1 MVKKIIDLEP
11 EVPYHTYTVAET
23 EAQFKTSIVEGL
35 TSDEAAALLRV
46 HGTNELKGSGGV
58 KWYKV
63 LWRQIANPLVV
74 VLLIANILA
83 FATKQYAEGGVILFI
98 IIMNAT
104 IGFYQD
110 FSAEQTMEAL
120 RNMSSPTAQVI
131 RDEARIVIPNT
142 QVVPGDVMIFEDGDV
157 IGADCRLFEVFNL
170 ETDEALLTG
179 ESLPVQKNLDLIKDA
194 EQSLGDR
201 LNMVFASTTVV
212 KGRAK
217 GIVSGTGMS
226 TQIGKIAT
234 TLMNVDTN
242 ELTPLQKRLNK
253 MAYCIFIAAVALVIV
268 VFGVH
273 NFRYSNEI
281 AIYAISVAISMIP
294 QGLVAIVTLTMAFGV
309 SRMARAKAIV
319 RRLSSLESLGA
330 VTNICS
336 DKTGTLTQSK
346 MVAVRMWFPG
356 DGFYRISGTG
366 FIPEGDIFRQG
377 ETING
382 ELHTQEEKVTLAS
395 GSDQLLRTIQA
406 SALCNMAEIRR
417 TNHPETHGEWT
428 AIGDPTEIA
437 LQVLAYK
444 AGMPKPE
451 LVENGFE
458 LIAEFPFDSSIKR
471 MSVLYKTPSSSKTG
485 ASEHLIFTKGATER
499 ILGCCSHYRKR
510 DAEIPFKNEK
520 DDSIQADFASTI
532 MERVDAL
539 AEQGLRVLS
548 LSYRKF
554 NPTPGVDL
562 VHGLDREEV
571 ESNLVFLGLV
581 GIYDPPRAE
590 SLPAVMKCYEAG
602 IRVHMLTGDH
612 PSTAAA
618 IAKEVAIIPADTDV
632 KNSSMVMSADK
643 FDAMSD
649 EQIDALEE
657 LPRVVA
663 RCSPNTKVKMI
674 AALHRRNLFAAMTGD
689 GVNDSPSLK
698 AANVGIAMG
707 QSGSDVAKQAADIV
721 LTDDNFATIVEAIAE
736 GRRMFFNI
744 QKFVQHL
751 MSGNIATILVL
762 VVALAV
768 KDNQKDSVFPLSA
781 AAILFMNL
789 CYSSPPAIGLGLEP
803 ASETNMKE
811 PPRTSKQGLFSFE
824 VLMDMFVYGIVMAIL
839 SFVPFILVLF
849 VFEDG
854 QLGYKCNAGYSEVCE
869 GVFRARATCY
879 ATLTFLILSH
889 AINCRDIRQSGW
901 QWSRLKTVHQNKTLW
916 LSIVIGAMILFPVIY
931 VPGLNKNVFKH
942 LGITY
947 EWGIVFASLFIYTA
961 FVETYK
967 FVKRRTMA

>member
-1 MVKKIIDLEP
+1 
-11 EVPYHTYTVAET
+11 
-23 EAQFKTSIVEGL
+23 
-35 TSDEAAALLRV
+35 
-46 HGTNELKGSGGV
+46 
-58 KWYKV
+58 
-63 LWRQIANPLVV
+63 
-74 VLLIANILA
+74 
-83 FATKQYAEGGVILFI
+83 
-98 IIMNAT
+98 
-104 IGFYQD
+104 
-110 FSAEQTMEAL
+110 
-120 RNMSSPTAQVI
+120 
-131 RDEARIVIPNT
+131 
-142 QVVPGDVMIFEDGDV
+142 
-157 IGADCRLFEVFNL
+157 
-170 ETDEALLTG
+170 
-179 ESLPVQKNLDLIKDA
+179 
-194 EQSLGDR
+194 
-201 LNMVFASTTVV
+201 
-212 KGRAK
+212 
-217 GIVSGTGMS
+217 
-226 TQIGKIAT
+226 
-234 TLMNVDTN
+234 
-242 ELTPLQKRLNK
+242 
-253 MAYCIFIAAVALVIV
+253 
-268 VFGVH
+268 
-273 NFRYSNEI
+273 
-281 AIYAISVAISMIP
+281 
-294 QGLVAIVTLTMAFGV
+294 MAFGV

-336 DKTGTLTQSK
+336 DKSK

-366 FIPEGDIFRQG
+366 FIPEGEIFRQG

-382 ELHTQEEKVTLAS
+382 ELIHSEQSVDPNTA
-395 GSDQLLRTIQA
+395 SDQFLRTIQA
-406 SALCNMAEIRR
+406 SALCNMAELRR
-417 TNHPETHGEWT
+417 THHPETHGEWS

-444 AGMPKPE
+444 AGMSKPE
-451 LVENGFE
+451 LVENGYE
-458 LIAEFPFDSSIKR
+458 LIAEFPFDSSVKR
-471 MSVLYKTPSSSKTG
+471 MSVLYRIPSTDKTG
-485 ASEHLIFTKGATER
+485 ASQYQIFTKGATER
-499 ILGCCSHYRKR
+499 VLGCCTHYRDGDR
-510 DAEIPFKNEK
+510 EIPFESEK
-520 DDSIQADFASTI
+520 PDSIQADFTSTI

-539 AEQGLRVLS
+539 AEQGLRVLT
-548 LSYRKF
+548 LSYRNFK
-554 NPTPGVDL
+554 PAPGVDM
-562 VHGLDREEV
+562 VHGLEREKV
-571 ESNLVFLGLV
+571 ESDLVFLGLV

-618 IAKEVAIIPADTDV
+618 IAKEVAIIPSDTNA
-632 KNSSMVMSADK
+632 KTSSMVMSADK
-643 FDAMSD
+643 FDALTD
-649 EQIDALEE
+649 EEIDALEE

-674 AALHRRNLFAAMTGD
+674 AALHRRKLFVAMTGD

-768 KDNQKDSVFPLSA
+768 KDEQGDSVFPLSA

-824 VLMDMFVYGIVMAIL
+824 VVMDMFVYGFVMAVL

-854 QLGYKCNAGYSEVCE
+854 ELGYKCNVGYTSSLCDT
-869 GVFRARATCY
+869 VFRARATCY
-879 ATLTFLILSH
+879 STLTFLILSH
-889 AINCRDIRQSGW
+889 AINCRDIRLSGW
-901 QWSRLKTVHQNKTLW
+901 RWSRLKTVHTNKMLW
-916 LSIVIGAMILFPVIY
+916 LSIVIGAMVLFPVIY

-942 LGITY
+942 LGISY
-947 EWGIVFASLFIYTA
+947 EWGIVFAALFIYTG

>member
-1 MVKKIIDLEP
+1 MGKTVVEIQE
-11 EVPYHTYTVAET
+11 EVPYHTLTVAET
-23 EAQFKTSIVEGL
+23 EAQLKTSIVEGL
-35 TSDEAAALLRV
+35 TTEEAETRLRRY
-46 HGTNELKGSGGV
+46 GTNELKGNGGV

-74 VLLIANILA
+74 VLMIANILA
-83 FATKQYAEGGVILFI
+83 FATSQFAEGGVILFI

-120 RNMSSPTAQVI
+120 RNMSSPTSQVI
-131 RDEARIVIPNT
+131 RDENRTVIPNN
-142 QVVPGDVMIFEDGDV
+142 QVVPGDIMIFEDGDV

-179 ESLPVQKNLDLIKDA
+179 ESLPAQKNLDQIKST
-194 EQSLGDR
+194 EQPLGDR
-201 LNMVFASTTVV
+201 LNMVFSSTTVV

-217 GIVSGTGMS
+217 GIVTSTGMA

-234 TLMNVDTN
+234 TLMNVSTN

-253 MAYCIFIAAVALVIV
+253 MAYFIMVAAVVLVIV

-273 NFRYSNEI
+273 GFRYSTEI

-309 SRMARAKAIV
+309 RRMAHAKAIV

-336 DKTGTLTQSK
+336 DKTGTLTESK

-356 DGFYRISGTG
+356 DGFYRVSGTG
-366 FIPEGDIFRQG
+366 FIPEGEIFYQG
-377 ETING
+377 
-382 ELHTQEEKVTLAS
+382 HTMNSKPQIQEEKVTIAS
-395 GSDQLLRTIQA
+395 GSDQLLRALQA
-406 SALCNMAEIRR
+406 AALCNMAELRK

-444 AGMPKPE
+444 AGVPKPE
-451 LVENGFE
+451 LIENGFQ
-458 LIAEFPFDSSIKR
+458 LIAEFPFDSSVKR
-471 MSVLYKTPSSSKTG
+471 MSVLYKTDSG
-485 ASEHLIFTKGATER
+485 EYFIFTKGATER
-499 ILGCCSHYRKR
+499 VIGRCSHYRHGES
-510 DAEIPFKNEK
+510 EIPLENEK
-520 DDSIQADFASTI
+520 ADSVQPDFKSTI
-532 MERVDAL
+532 MDSVDAL
-539 AEQGLRVLS
+539 AEQGLRVLT

-554 NPTPGVDL
+554 TPTPGVDL

-571 ESNLVFLGLV
+571 ESDLVFLGLV
-581 GIYDPPRAE
+581 GIYDPPREE
-590 SLPAVMKCYEAG
+590 SLPAVMRCYEAG

-618 IAKEVAIIPADTDV
+618 IAKEVAIIPADTNV
-632 KNSSMVMSADK
+632 KTSPMVMSADM
-643 FDAMSD
+643 FDSMTE

-674 AALHRRNLFAAMTGD
+674 AALHRRKLFAAMTGD

-721 LTDDNFATIVEAIAE
+721 LTDDNFATIVDAIAE
-736 GRRMFFNI
+736 GRRMFYNI

-768 KDNQKDSVFPLSA
+768 KDNQNDSVFPLSA

-803 ASETNMKE
+803 ASAMNMKE

-824 VLMDMFVYGIVMAIL
+824 VLLDMGVYGLVMAIL
-839 SFVPFILVLF
+839 SFVPFIIVLF

-854 QLGYKCNAGYSEVCE
+854 EMGVKCNAGYSPGCD

-889 AINCRDIRQSGW
+889 AINCRDIRESGW
-901 QWSRLKTVHQNKTLW
+901 KWSRLKTVHHNKMLW
-916 LSIVIGAMILFPVIY
+916 LSIVIGALILIPVIY

-942 LGITY
+942 LAITY
-947 EWGIVFASLFIYTA
+947 EWGLVFASLFIYTA
-961 FVETYK
+961 FVELYK
-967 FVKRRTMA
+967 FIKRRTMA

>member
-1 MVKKIIDLEP
+1 MVKKIIDLQP

-23 EAQFKTSIVEGL
+23 EAQLEASTIEGL
-35 TSDEAAALLRV
+35 TSEEAAVRLHL
-46 HGTNELKGSGGV
+46 HGTNELKGNGGV
-58 KWYKV
+58 KWYRV

-83 FATKQYAEGGVILFI
+83 FATEQFAEGGVILFI

-131 RDEARIVIPNT
+131 RDETRIVIPNN

-157 IGADCRLFEVFNL
+157 IGADCRLFEIFNL

-179 ESLPVQKNLDLIKDA
+179 ESLPVQKNLDLIKSA

-217 GIVSGTGMS
+217 GIVTGTGMG

-253 MAYCIFIAAVALVIV
+253 MAYCIFVAAAALVIV
-268 VFGVH
+268 VFAVH
-273 NFRYSNEI
+273 KFRYSNEI

-309 SRMARAKAIV
+309 SRMAKAKAIV

-356 DGFYRISGTG
+356 NGFYRISGTG
-366 FIPEGDIFRQG
+366 FVPKGEIFRQG

-382 ELHTQEEKVTLAS
+382 ELHTQDEKITLAS

-406 SALCNMAEIRR
+406 SALCNMAELRR

-451 LVENGFE
+451 LVENGFQ

-471 MSVLYKTPSSSKTG
+471 MSVLYKTDAG
-485 ASEHLIFTKGATER
+485 EHLIFTKGATER
-499 ILGCCSHYRKR
+499 ILGCCSHYREG
-510 DAEIPFKNEK
+510 DAEIPLKNEK
-520 DDSIQADFASTI
+520 DDSIQVDYASII

-548 LSYRKF
+548 LTYRRF
-554 NPTPGVDL
+554 HPTPGVDL
-562 VHGLDREEV
+562 VHGLDRDEV

-590 SLPAVMKCYEAG
+590 SLPAVMKCYDAG

-649 EQIDALEE
+649 DQIDALDE

-768 KDNQKDSVFPLSA
+768 KDKQQDSVFPLSA

-803 ASETNMKE
+803 ASGTNMKE

-849 VFEDG
+849 VFENG
-854 QLGYKCNAGYSEVCE
+854 QLGYKCNAGYSEVCD

-879 ATLTFLILSH
+879 STLTFLILSH
-889 AINCRDIRQSGW
+889 AINCRDIRESGW

-942 LGITY
+942 LGISY
-947 EWGIVFASLFIYTA
+947 EWGLVFASLFIYTA

>member
-1 MVKKIIDLEP
+1 MVKKIVDFEP
-11 EVPYHTYTVAET
+11 EVPFHTLSIALTET
-23 EAQFKTSIVEGL
+23 HLNTNTVEGL
-35 TSDEAAALLRV
+35 TSEDAAMRLKL
-46 HGTNELKGSGGV
+46 HGTNELKGSGGI

-63 LWRQIANPLVV
+63 LWRQIANPLVI
-74 VLLIANILA
+74 VLMIANVLA
-83 FATKQYAEGGVILFI
+83 FATKQFAEGGVILFI

-120 RNMSSPTAQVI
+120 RNMSSPTSQVI
-131 RDEARIVIPNT
+131 RDESRIVIPNS
-142 QVVPGDVMIFEDGDV
+142 QVVPGDIMIFEDGDV

-179 ESLPVQKNLDLIKDA
+179 ESLPVQKSLDLIQKA
-194 EQSLGDR
+194 EQALGDR
-201 LNMVFASTTVV
+201 LNMVFSSTTVV

-217 GIVSGTGMS
+217 GIVTSTGMK

-234 TLMNVDTN
+234 TLMSVDTN

-253 MAYCIFIAAVALVIV
+253 MAYFIFVAAVTLVIV
-268 VFGVH
+268 VFAVH

-309 SRMARAKAIV
+309 SRMAKAKAIV

-356 DGFYRISGTG
+356 DGFYRVSGTG
-366 FIPEGDIFRQG
+366 FIPEGEIFRQG

-382 ELHTQEEKVTLAS
+382 ELHTQEELVRPGS
-395 GSDQLLRTIQA
+395 GSSPFLRAIQA
-406 SALCNMAEIRR
+406 ASLCNMSELRR
-417 TNHPETHGEWT
+417 THHPETHGEWT

-437 LQVLAYK
+437 LQVLARK
-444 AGMPKPE
+444 AGVPKPE
-451 LVENGFE
+451 LVEHGFE
-458 LIAEFPFDSSIKR
+458 LVAEFPFDSSVKR
-471 MSVLYKTPSSSKTG
+471 MSVLYQCPPINNHPG
-485 ASEHLIFTKGATER
+485 EYLVFTKGATER
-499 ILGCCSHYRKR
+499 ILGCCSYYREG
-510 DAEIPFKNEK
+510 DIEISLKDEK
-520 DDSIQADFASTI
+520 EGNRKSFVSMITQ
-532 MERVDAL
+532 RVDAL
-539 AEQGLRVLS
+539 AAEGLRVLA
-548 LSYRKF
+548 LSYR
-554 NPTPGVDL
+554 PYHPAPGVDL
-562 VHGLDREEV
+562 VRGLDREDV
-571 ESNLVFLGLV
+571 ESDLVFLGLV

-590 SLPAVMKCYEAG
+590 SLPAVERCYEAG
-602 IRVHMLTGDH
+602 ICVHMLTGDH
-612 PSTAAA
+612 PATAAA
-618 IAKEVAIIPADTDV
+618 IAKEVAIIPMDTDV
-632 KNSSMVMSADK
+632 KKSSMVMSADK

-649 EQIDALEE
+649 EEIDKLEE

-674 AALHRRNLFAAMTGD
+674 AALHRRKLFAAMTGD

-768 KDNQKDSVFPLSA
+768 KDDQGDSVFPLSA

-803 ASETNMKE
+803 ASENNMKE
-811 PPRTSKQGLFSFE
+811 PPRSSKQGLFSFE
-824 VLMDMFVYGIVMAIL
+824 VLLDMFVYGIVMAAL
-839 SFVPFILVLF
+839 SFASFMIVLF
-849 VFEDG
+849 GFEDG
-854 QLGYKCNAGYSEVCE
+854 QLGYNCNGGYSDVCD
-869 GVFRARATCY
+869 GVYRARATCY
-879 ATLTFLILSH
+879 ATLTLLILSH
-889 AINCRDIRQSGW
+889 AINCRAIRESCW
-901 QWSRLKTVHQNKTLW
+901 TWMSLKTVRQNTTLW
-916 LSIVIGAMILFPVIY
+916 LTIVLGALVLIPVIY
-931 VPGLNKNVFKH
+931 IPGLNRNVFKH
-942 LGITY
+942 ADISY
-947 EWGIVFASLFIYTA
+947 EWGIALAALVIWIA
-961 FVETYK
+961 FVEIYK
-967 FVKRRTMA
+967 LIKRKTMS

>member
-1 MVKKIIDLEP
+1 MTKKIIDLQP
-11 EVPYHTYTVAET
+11 EVPFHTYTVAET
-23 EAQFKTSIVEGL
+23 ESQLKTTAVEGL
-35 TSDEAAALLRV
+35 TSEEAEARLHL
-46 HGTNELKGSGGV
+46 HGTNELKGDGGV
-58 KWYKV
+58 KWQKI
-63 LWRQIANPLVV
+63 LWRQIANPLVI
-74 VLLIANILA
+74 VLLIANILS
-83 FATKQYAEGGVILFI
+83 FATKQFPEGGVILFI

-131 RDEARIVIPNT
+131 RNETRIVIPNN

-179 ESLPVQKNLDLIKDA
+179 ESLPAQKNLDLIKSV

-217 GIVSGTGMS
+217 GIVTGTGMN

-253 MAYCIFIAAVALVIV
+253 MAYCIMVAAIVLVIV
-268 VFGVH
+268 VFAVH
-273 NFRYSNEI
+273 KFRYSNEI

-356 DGFYRISGTG
+356 DGYYRISGTG
-366 FIPEGDIFRQG
+366 FVPEGEIFRQG
-377 ETING
+377 ESINN
-382 ELHTQEEKVTLAS
+382 EPHQDEKVTLS
-395 GSDQLLRTIQA
+395 TGSDQLLRIIQA
-406 SALCNMAEIRR
+406 SALCNMAELRR
-417 TNHPETHGEWT
+417 TNHPEAHGEWT

-437 LQVLAYK
+437 LQVLAHK

-458 LIAEFPFDSSIKR
+458 LIAEFPFDSSVKR
-471 MSVLYKTPSSSKTG
+471 MSVLYRTSD
-485 ASEHLIFTKGATER
+485 EYLIFTKGATER
-499 ILGCCSHYRKR
+499 ILGCCSHYREG
-510 DAEIPFKNEK
+510 DTELPLNSEKNN
-520 DDSIQADFASTI
+520 SIQGDFTSVI
-532 MERVDAL
+532 MDKVDAL

-554 NPTPGVDL
+554 RPTPGVDL
-562 VHGLDREEV
+562 VHGLKRDEV
-571 ESNLVFLGLV
+571 ESDLVFLGLV

-643 FDAMSD
+643 FDALSD
-649 EQIDALEE
+649 EEVDRLVE

-762 VVALAV
+762 VVALAI
-768 KDNQKDSVFPLSA
+768 KDEQGDSVFPLSA

-803 ASETNMKE
+803 ASETNMKK

-824 VLMDMFVYGIVMAIL
+824 VLMDMFVYGIAMAVL
-839 SFVPFILVLF
+839 SFVPFVLVLF
-849 VFEDG
+849 VLEDG
-854 QLGYKCNAGYSEVCE
+854 QLGKKCNVGYNDLCDT
-869 GVFRARATCY
+869 VFRARATCY

-889 AINCRDIRQSGW
+889 AINCRDIRNSGW
-901 QWSRLKTVHQNKTLW
+901 QWSRLKTVYHNKTLW

-931 VPGLNKNVFKH
+931 VPGVNKNVFKH
-942 LGITY
+942 MGISY
-947 EWGIVFASLFIYTA
+947 EWGLVFAALAIYTA
-961 FVETYK
+961 FVEMYK

>member
-1 MVKKIIDLEP
+1 MTKKIIDLQP
-11 EVPYHTYTVAET
+11 EVPYHTYTVADT
-23 EAQFKTSIVEGL
+23 EAQLKSSSVEGL
-35 TSDEAAALLRV
+35 TTEDAEARLR
-46 HGTNELKGSGGV
+46 HYGTNELKGSGGV

-83 FATKQYAEGGVILFI
+83 FATKQLAEGGVILFI

-131 RDEARIVIPNT
+131 RDETRVVIPNN

-179 ESLPVQKNLDLIKDA
+179 ESLPVQKNLDLIKSA
-194 EQSLGDR
+194 EQPLGDR

-217 GIVSGTGMS
+217 GIATGTGMA

-234 TLMNVDTN
+234 SLMDVSTN

-253 MAYCIFIAAVALVIV
+253 MAYFIFIAAIVLVIV

-273 NFRYSNEI
+273 KFRYSNEI

-356 DGFYRISGTG
+356 DGYYNITGTG
-366 FIPEGDIFRQG
+366 FIPEGEIFRQG
-377 ETING
+377 DNLPNEP
-382 ELHTQEEKVTLAS
+382 HQDEKVTLDS
-395 GSDQLLRTIQA
+395 GSDQLLRVIQA
-406 SALCNMAEIRR
+406 SALCNMAELRR
-417 TNHPETHGEWT
+417 NNHPDTHGEWT

-437 LQVLAYK
+437 LQVLAHK

-458 LIAEFPFDSSIKR
+458 LIAEFPFDSSVKR
-471 MSVLYKTPSSSKTG
+471 MSVLYRTPDD
-485 ASEHLIFTKGATER
+485 ASEYLIFTKGATER
-499 ILGCCSHYRKR
+499 ILGCCSHYREG
-510 DAEIPFKNEK
+510 DAEIPFQSEK
-520 DDSIQADFASTI
+520 GDSIQVDYTSTI
-532 MERVDAL
+532 MDRVDAL

-554 NPTPGVDL
+554 TPTPGVDL
-562 VHGLDREEV
+562 VHGLERDEV

-632 KNSSMVMSADK
+632 KNSTMVMSADK
-643 FDAMSD
+643 FDSMTD
-649 EQIDALEE
+649 EQVDALVE

-674 AALHRRNLFAAMTGD
+674 AALHRRNLFVAMTGD

-768 KDNQKDSVFPLSA
+768 KDKQEDSVFPLSA

-824 VLMDMFVYGIVMAIL
+824 VLMDMFVYGIAMAVL

-854 QLGYKCNAGYSEVCE
+854 QLGKKCNVGYNELCDS
-869 GVFRARATCY
+869 VFRARATCY

-889 AINCRDIRQSGW
+889 AINCRDIRKSGW
-901 QWSRLKTVHQNKTLW
+901 QWSRLKTAHHNKTLW
-916 LSIVIGAMILFPVIY
+916 LSIIIGAMILFPVIY

-942 LGITY
+942 LNISY
-947 EWGIVFASLFIYTA
+947 EWGLVFAALFIYTA
-961 FVETYK
+961 FVEIYK

>member
-11 EVPYHTYTVAET
+11 E
-23 EAQFKTSIVEGL
+23 
-35 TSDEAAALLRV
+35 AAALLRL

-131 RDEARIVIPNT
+131 RDEARIVIPNS

-217 GIVSGTGMS
+217 GIVTGTGMS

-253 MAYCIFIAAVALVIV
+253 MAYCIFVAAVALVIV

-366 FIPEGDIFRQG
+366 FVPEGEIFRQG

-382 ELHTQEEKVTLAS
+382 ELHTQEEKVTLDS
-395 GSDQLLRTIQA
+395 GSDQLLRTVQA
-406 SALCNMAEIRR
+406 SAL
-417 TNHPETHGEWT
+417 
-428 AIGDPTEIA
+428 
-437 LQVLAYK
+437 
-444 AGMPKPE
+444 
-451 LVENGFE
+451 
-458 LIAEFPFDSSIKR
+458 
-471 MSVLYKTPSSSKTG
+471 
-485 ASEHLIFTKGATER
+485 
-499 ILGCCSHYRKR
+499 
-510 DAEIPFKNEK
+510 
-520 DDSIQADFASTI
+520 
-532 MERVDAL
+532 
-539 AEQGLRVLS
+539 
-548 LSYRKF
+548 
-554 NPTPGVDL
+554 
-562 VHGLDREEV
+562 
-571 ESNLVFLGLV
+571 
-581 GIYDPPRAE
+581 
-590 SLPAVMKCYEAG
+590 
-602 IRVHMLTGDH
+602 
-612 PSTAAA
+612 
-618 IAKEVAIIPADTDV
+618 
-632 KNSSMVMSADK
+632 
-643 FDAMSD
+643 
-649 EQIDALEE
+649 
-657 LPRVVA
+657 
-663 RCSPNTKVKMI
+663 
-674 AALHRRNLFAAMTGD
+674 
-689 GVNDSPSLK
+689 
-698 AANVGIAMG
+698 
-707 QSGSDVAKQAADIV
+707 
-721 LTDDNFATIVEAIAE
+721 
-736 GRRMFFNI
+736 
-744 QKFVQHL
+744 
-751 MSGNIATILVL
+751 
-762 VVALAV
+762 
-768 KDNQKDSVFPLSA
+768 
-781 AAILFMNL
+781 
-789 CYSSPPAIGLGLEP
+789 
-803 ASETNMKE
+803 
-811 PPRTSKQGLFSFE
+811 
-824 VLMDMFVYGIVMAIL
+824 
-839 SFVPFILVLF
+839 
-849 VFEDG
+849 
-854 QLGYKCNAGYSEVCE
+854 
-869 GVFRARATCY
+869 
-879 ATLTFLILSH
+879 
-889 AINCRDIRQSGW
+889 
-901 QWSRLKTVHQNKTLW
+901 
-916 LSIVIGAMILFPVIY
+916 
-931 VPGLNKNVFKH
+931 
-942 LGITY
+942 
-947 EWGIVFASLFIYTA
+947 
-961 FVETYK
+961 
-967 FVKRRTMA
+967 

>member
-1 MVKKIIDLEP
+1 MTQNIVDLQP
-11 EVPYHTYTVAET
+11 EVPYHTYTISET
-23 EAQFKTSIVEGL
+23 EAHLKSNIIEGL
-35 TSDEAAALLRV
+35 TSEEAAVRIRL

-58 KWYKV
+58 LWYKV
-63 LWRQIANPLVV
+63 LWRQVANPLVV

-83 FATKQYAEGGVILFI
+83 FATKQFPEGGVILFI

-110 FSAEQTMEAL
+110 FSAEQTMDAL
-120 RNMSSPTAQVI
+120 RNMSSPTSQVI
-131 RDEARIVIPNT
+131 RDESRIVIPNS
-142 QVVPGDVMIFEDGDV
+142 QVVPGDIMIFEDGAV
-157 IGADCRLFEVFNL
+157 IGADCRLLEVFNL

-179 ESLPVQKNLDLIKDA
+179 ESLPVMKTLDVIKNA

-217 GIVSGTGMS
+217 GIVTTTGMG

-253 MAYCIFIAAVALVIV
+253 MAYFIFVAAVVLVIV
-268 VFGVH
+268 VFAVH
-273 NFRYSNEI
+273 KFHYSNEI

-309 SRMARAKAIV
+309 SRMAKAKAIV

-346 MVAVRMWFPG
+346 MVAVRMWLPD
-356 DGFYRISGTG
+356 DGYYRMTGTG
-366 FIPEGDIFRQG
+366 FAPAGDILRQG
-377 ETING
+377 EPNDSN
-382 ELHTQEEKVTLAS
+382 LHAQEERITPES
-395 GSDQLLRTIQA
+395 STEQLLRVFQA
-406 SALCNMAEIRR
+406 SALCNMAELRR
-417 TNHPETHGEWT
+417 ANHPETHGEWT

-437 LQVLAYK
+437 LQVLAHK

-451 LVENGFE
+451 LVEDGFQ
-458 LIAEFPFDSSIKR
+458 LITEFPFDSAVKR
-471 MSVLYKTPSSSKTG
+471 MSVLYKAPSSNKKKDT
-485 ASEHLIFTKGATER
+485 EHLIFTKGATER
-499 ILGCCSHYRKR
+499 ILACCSHYR
-510 DAEIPFKNEK
+510 DGEAEIPFKEK
-520 DDSIQADFASTI
+520 SDAIHSDFVSTV
-532 MERVDAL
+532 MERVDHL

-548 LSYRKF
+548 VSYRKF
-554 NPTPGVDL
+554 HPTPGTDL
-562 VHGLDREEV
+562 VHGLDRDDV
-571 ESNLVFLGLV
+571 ESNLVFLGLI

-618 IAKEVAIIPADTDV
+618 IAKEVAIIPADTDI

-649 EQIDALEE
+649 DQIDALNE

-762 VVALAV
+762 VVSLAI
-768 KDNQKDSVFPLSA
+768 KDKQQDSVFPLSA

-803 ASETNMKE
+803 ASETNMTE

-824 VLMDMFVYGIVMAIL
+824 VLMDMFVYGIAMAVL

-849 VFEDG
+849 VFENG
-854 QLGYKCNAGYSEVCE
+854 ELGYKCNVTYSEICD

-901 QWSRLKTVHQNKTLW
+901 QWSRLKTAQQNKTLW
-916 LSIVIGAMILFPVIY
+916 LAIVIGAMILFPVIY

-942 LGITY
+942 EGISY
-947 EWGIVFASLFIYTA
+947 EWGLVFGMLFIYTA